1 MERRQKSYPVRG
13 RSVHDLG
20 VGLGGSA
27 TRTQERLE
35 KYGPNKAMADK
46 ALRVPVIPI
55 VETVKFFQR
64 KAAK

>member
-1 MERRQKSYPVRG
+1 M
-13 RSVHDLG
+13 HDLG